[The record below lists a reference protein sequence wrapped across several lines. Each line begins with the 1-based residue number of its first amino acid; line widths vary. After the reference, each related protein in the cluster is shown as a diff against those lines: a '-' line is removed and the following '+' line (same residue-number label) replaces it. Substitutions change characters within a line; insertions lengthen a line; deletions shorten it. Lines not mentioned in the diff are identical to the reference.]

1 MPEPTRNRT
10 DGAAYY
16 PDPTVSGL
24 TGDVDRFSAR
34 EITQVSIVKMG
45 HIYSDD
51 IFLGSYSNLK

>member
-1 MPEPTRNRT
+1 MEHFRVTSR
-10 DGAAYY
+10 Y
-16 PDPTVSGL
+16 
-24 TGDVDRFSAR
+24 VDRSTAR